1 MRAGRITVSTRA
13 FDVVDV
19 PTPDAGAGQVRI
31 KVAAAGV
38 CLSDVHLLEG
48 ILSPGYLVGD
58 HVTLGHEVAGVVDQ
72 VGAGVAGVAVGDRV
86 VVIAGER
93 NAAHQITTMGF
104 DYDGGWAEYVVTKA
118 DLVAKIPDSL
128 PFEQAAIIPDAVST
142 PWAAIS
148 STGKVQAGE
157 TAVVFG
163 VGGLGIHAVQLLK
176 IVGCSKIIA
185 IDPREDARAN
195 ALARGADF
203 AFAPDD
209 LEIKKHRGL
218 NVAFDF
224 AGVTP
229 VRKQALS
236 LLGEQ
241 GRLVIVGIA
250 NEPIVIPNDM
260 AFTYMRT
267 QIMGHYGS
275 EAHHVRELIEFA
287 SDGRLD
293 LLHSVSQVLPLEQA
307 GQALDTLANKVGNP
321 IRIVLM
327 P

>member
-19 PTPDAGAGQVRI
+19 PTPDAGAGQVRV

-72 VGAGVAGVAVGDRV
+72 VGTGITGVAVGDRV

-176 IVGCSKIIA
+176 IVGCSKVIA

-275 EAHHVRELIEFA
+275 EAHHVRELIEFTA
-287 SDGRLD
+287 DGRLD
-293 LLHSVSQVLPLEQA
+293 LSHSVSQVLPLEQA

-321 IRIVLM
+321 IRIVLK

>member
-19 PTPDAGAGQVRI
+19 PTPDAGSGQVRI

-38 CLSDVHLLEG
+38 CLSDVHFLEG
-48 ILSPGYLVGD
+48 ILSPGYLAGD

-93 NAAHQITTMGF
+93 NAALHITTMGF

-118 DLVAKIPDSL
+118 ELVAKIPDSL

-148 STGKVQAGE
+148 ATGKVQAGE

-176 IVGCSKIIA
+176 IVGCSKVIA

-209 LEIKKHRGL
+209 VEIKKHRGL

-260 AFTYMRT
+260 AFIYMRT

-287 SDGRLD
+287 GDGRLD
-293 LLHSVSQVLPLEQA
+293 LSHSVTQVLPLEQA

-321 IRIVLM
+321 IRIVLK